1 MKILFFTELYFIIKP
16 ESWETEVNIILP
28 GFVQILGLIVSQVS
42 LSRALQYREGSRG
55 TQWQEVMPGLSE
67 PKSHTLIYVMELD
80 WFDSMLKY
88 IQWDLIISVSYP
100 VYRSMVRI
108 LLRRFMLVMTIWQWG
123 VKTRKQV
130 SKWPLWLLPF
140 WGSHCLTPARA
151 ITPYNRHRAK
161 SKSDQVS
168 ELLWRWKHKLSASLV
183 FYPPRAP

>member
-28 GFVQILGLIVSQVS
+28 GFVQILGLILSQVS

-55 TQWQEVMPGLSE
+55 TQWQWSE
-67 PKSHTLIYVMELD
+67 ARIIRTKKPHSD
-80 WFDSMLKY
+80 WLDSMLKH
-88 IQWDLIISVSYP
+88 IKWDLIIFVSSFFYP

-108 LLRRFMLVMTIWQWG
+108 FLGRFMLVMTIWQWG

-168 ELLWRWKHKLSASLV
+168 ELLWRWKHKLSACLV